1 MNNLKGELKMKYI
14 EEVLHKGKEIVLNV
28 SSFIKL
34 KL

>member
-1 MNNLKGELKMKYI
+1 MKYI
-14 EEVLHKGKEIVLNV
+14 EEVLLKGKEIVLNV